1 MNWWQIIGV
10 FAGIPALLAVGISM
24 LVYWLTDDRVPDGI
38 AKAAEQQRS
47 KDMRSAEEPGEDSDP
62 P

>member
-38 AKAAEQQRS
+38 AKAAERQRS